1 MKYAHYNE
9 ITKELLGYYDSEIHE
24 TIPTPNIEIS
34 DEAWQEAISINAT
47 HVKPETKEFYK
58 LEPEEL
64 VIQEPKIDKITL
76 RQTKLIL
83 NQMGLL
89 SQVETYINSIENE
102 QLKAT
107 AKIEW
112 EYANNVERN
121 NPLITT
127 LQTGL
132 NLSDEQVDNMFEQ
145 ASKL

>member
-1 MKYAHYNE
+1 MKKALIFE
-9 ITKELLGYYDSEIHE
+9 KEVIQVEEQSFEVAKPLFWVDC
-24 TIPTPNIEIS
+24 S
-34 DEAWQEAISINAT
+34 DE
-47 HVKPETKEFYK
+47 VKTGWSYENGAFK
-58 LEPEEL
+58 EPEIVAL
-64 VIQEPKIDKITL
+64 QEPKIERITL

-89 SQVETYINSIENE
+89 SQVEAYINSIEDE

-121 NPLITT
+121 NPLISAI
-127 LQTGL
+127 QAGL
-132 NLSDEQVDNMFEQ
+132 NLSDKQVDNMFKE

>member
-1 MKYAHYNE
+1 
-9 ITKELLGYYDSEIHE
+9 
-24 TIPTPNIEIS
+24 
-34 DEAWQEAISINAT
+34 
-47 HVKPETKEFYK
+47 
-58 LEPEEL
+58 
-64 VIQEPKIDKITL
+64 KITL

-89 SQVETYINSIENE
+89 SGIESYINSIEDE
-102 QLKAT
+102 KLRAT

-112 EYANNVERN
+112 EYANDVERT

-132 NLSDEQVDNMFEQ
+132 NLSDEQVDTMFEQ

>member
-1 MKYAHYNE
+1 MKKALIFE
-9 ITKELLGYYDSEIHE
+9 KEVIQ
-24 TIPTPNIEIS
+24 IEEQS
-34 DEAWQEAISINAT
+34 FEVAEPLFWVDCGDE
-47 HVKPETKEFYK
+47 VKTGWSYENGAFK
-58 LEPEEL
+58 EPEI
-64 VIQEPKIDKITL
+64 VAMQEPKIDKITL

-89 SQVETYINSIENE
+89 PQVESYISSIEDE
-102 QLKAT
+102 QLRAT

-112 EYANNVERN
+112 EYANDVERT
-121 NPLITT
+121 NPLVAI

>member
-1 MKYAHYNE
+1 MSIYIKINGDIVELGGTVINEAMIKDGFFEYNGIVPE
-9 ITKELLGYYDSEIHE
+9 IDYKTQRLVYEDGTLKAIDKETTNE
-24 TIPTPNIEIS
+24 
-34 DEAWQEAISINAT
+34 
-47 HVKPETKEFYK
+47 
-58 LEPEEL
+58 
-64 VIQEPKIDKITL
+64 KIAKITL

-89 SQVETYINSIENE
+89 SGVESYINSIEDE
-102 QLKAT
+102 KLRAT

-112 EYANNVERN
+112 EYANDVERT

-132 NLSDEQVDNMFEQ
+132 NLSDEQVDTMFEQ